1 MKVYRYIIVF
11 FLSFLVF
18 SVAIV
23 TEYAYAKSDIE
34 KELEKEINDNLSYLI
49 EPELD
54 EYFKKIEINGKPFA
68 LKELIYGIIN
78 GDFDISLDN
87 LVDFFIS
94 SLKDSLKSSFVSLL
108 SILVL
113 SLLYSISSALTSG
126 FKKEGTKELIHL
138 VIYGSIICT
147 ITITIGSLISNVTNT
162 LREIAKIFE
171 LSFPIILTIITA
183 LGGSASISTFSTI
196 TMVYS
201 EILIKIITNLLIP
214 LFFAVTV
221 FTIVGH
227 LSDTV
232 KLNKLKNSFKSI
244 GNWTLGITFSI
255 LTTFVTMQ
263 GLVGASIDSI
273 SIKSAKFAL
282 SSYVPILGGYLS
294 EGFDIVMG
302 SLIIIKNAFGF
313 SIFLA
318 LLSLILT
325 PIIKIL
331 IFSLSLKL
339 VAGFVETTG
348 GDKISALLY
357 DISINFNMLLSIFAG
372 VFFIVFLFMVLT
384 VGAFNGGVL

>member
-1 MKVYRYIIVF
+1 MRTIRYIILF

-23 TEYAYAKSDIE
+23 TDYAYAKGDLE
-34 KELEKEINDNLSYLI
+34 KELENEINDNLSSLI
-49 EPELD
+49 DPELE
-54 EYFKKIEINGKPFA
+54 EYFKSLKINGNSYS
-68 LKELIYGIIN
+68 LKELINGIID
-78 GDFDISLDN
+78 GSFEVSLDN
-87 LVDFFIS
+87 FVNYFVN
-94 SLKDSLKSSFVSLL
+94 SLKSSLKSSFISLL

-113 SLLYSISSALTSG
+113 SLLNSISSALTSG

-138 VIYGSIICT
+138 VIYGAIMCT
-147 ITITIGSLISNVTNT
+147 ITITIGALVSNVIST
-162 LREIAKIFE
+162 LREIGKFFE
-171 LSFPIILTIITA
+171 LTFPIILTIVTA
-183 LGGSASISTFSTI
+183 LGGSASITTFSTI

-201 EILIKIITNLLIP
+201 EILINIITNFLIP
-214 LFFAVTV
+214 LFFAITV

-227 LSDTV
+227 LSDSI
-232 KLNKLKNSFKSI
+232 KLNKLKNSLKSL

-302 SLIIIKNAFGF
+302 SLVIIKNAFGF
-313 SIFLA
+313 SIFLV
-318 LLSLILT
+318 LLSLIMIPL
-325 PIIKIL
+325 IKTL

-348 GDKISALLY
+348 SDKISTLLY
-357 DISINFNMLLSIFAG
+357 DISSNFNIILSMLGG
-372 VFFIVFLFMVLT
+372 VFFILFLFMVLT
-384 VGAFNGGVL
+384 VGAFNGGIL

>member
-1 MKVYRYIIVF
+1 MKVIRCLIVF
-11 FLSFLVF
+11 FLSFFLF
-18 SVAIV
+18 SVALV
-23 TEYAYAKSDIE
+23 TDYAYAKSDIE
-34 KELEKEINDNLSYLI
+34 KELENEINSNLSSLI
-49 EPELD
+49 DPELE
-54 EYFKKIEINGKPFA
+54 EYFKDLEINGKSFS
-68 LKELIYGIIN
+68 LKELINGIID
-78 GDFDISLDN
+78 GTFEVSLDN
-87 LVDFFIS
+87 LVDFFVDS
-94 SLKDSLKSSFVSLL
+94 FKSSLKSSFISLL

-113 SLLYSISSALTSG
+113 SLLNSISSSLTSG

-138 VIYGSIICT
+138 VIYGAIICT
-147 ITITIGSLISNVTNT
+147 ITITIGGLMTNVTST
-162 LREIAKIFE
+162 LREIGKVFE

-183 LGGSASISTFSTI
+183 LGGSASITTFSTI

-201 EILIKIITNLLIP
+201 EILIKIITNFLIP

-232 KLNKLKNSFKSI
+232 KLNKLKNSFKSL

-302 SLIIIKNAFGF
+302 SLVIIKNAFGF

-318 LLSLILT
+318 LLSLILA
-325 PIIKIL
+325 PLIKVL

-348 GDKISALLY
+348 SDKISALLY
-357 DISINFNMLLSIFAG
+357 DLSGNFNMILSMLAG
-372 VFFIVFLFMVLT
+372 VFFILFLFMVLT
-384 VGAFNGGVL
+384 VGAFNGGIL